1 MKQIS
6 LFKEQVQREFGGSL
20 LMGKRKTKRPL
31 AFNKTNHLV
40 LKVNNSF
47 LLLKNTGQVET
58 TLFHYA
64 RRFGLIIYAFAIHAD
79 HIHINFRV
87 GTRIQYNRWIRT
99 VTARLSILIP
109 KLKWRYRPYNRLTN
123 WGKDFRGLKNYL
135 KKNSDEAHEIVE
147 AHTVVNRWWDRYG
160 LSLSQFRSLSE
171 HAKE

>member
-1 MKQIS
+1 
-6 LFKEQVQREFGGSL
+6 L
-20 LMGKRKTKRPL
+20 LKGKRKTKRPL

-40 LKVNNSF
+40 FKANNSF

-64 RRFGLIIYAFAIHAD
+64 RRFSLIIYAFAIQAD

-99 VTARLSILIP
+99 VTPIISILIP
-109 KLKWRYRPYNRLTN
+109 KLKWRYRPYTRLTN

-135 KKNSDEAHEIVE
+135 TKNTGEAQIIVE
-147 AHTVVNRWWDRYG
+147 AHTVVNRWRQRYG
-160 LSLSQFRSLSE
+160 PALSQFRSLSE
-171 HAKE
+171 HGKD